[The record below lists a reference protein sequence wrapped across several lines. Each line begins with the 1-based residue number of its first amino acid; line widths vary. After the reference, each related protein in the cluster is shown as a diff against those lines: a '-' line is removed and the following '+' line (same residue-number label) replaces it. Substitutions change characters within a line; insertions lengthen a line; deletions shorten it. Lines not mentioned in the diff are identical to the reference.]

1 MCAGGVS
8 AYVCMFV
15 CICGLCVCVRRVCV
29 NSNEELRA
37 GGEKSSYM
45 SIMLGKEN
53 LAFIEFTDNP
63 ESSY

>member
-1 MCAGGVS
+1 MPSCSVGAS
-8 AYVCMFV
+8 C
-15 CICGLCVCVRRVCV
+15 CV